1 MFRRLTIFLLGAMLA
16 VPAFADEPRIRKVP
30 LQSETPEVKERRGG
44 LFAIFTKKSKR
55 ACIESERIAGAIVT
69 GERAIDL
76 VLSGGDRWRMGFKKD
91 CPGLTY
97 YQGFYYRQTQAGRL
111 CAGRDAV
118 LTRAGAQC
126 PIDTL
131 AKVKSDKKRP

>member
-1 MFRRLTIFLLGAMLA
+1 MSRRLTILMLGMALA
-16 VPAFADEPRIRKVP
+16 GPAFADEPRIRKVP
-30 LQSETPEVKERRGG
+30 LQSEAPGVKERKGG

-76 VLSGGDRWRMGFKKD
+76 VLTGGDRWRMGFKKD
-91 CPGLTY
+91 CPALTY

-118 LTRAGAQC
+118 LTRSGAQC

-131 AKVKSDKKRP
+131 AKVKSDKKRE